1 MHMYLGVTNAA
12 ELGISRKIYVK
23 YCTQRSIGWS
33 CHLIRTMTW
42 CYRGAPILRIRAQE
56 LIGLKLVLISSHTCS
71 CRLVCASLLSNI
83 PTAIASIA
91 CHTGPDFNFN
101 GSLSPF
107 WELFNA
113 LRRINFQ
120 NVWNLIGGI
129 CGFVNWAPWL
139 CLYMWAYLA
148 LYQWKQTQL
157 NNIFYFYVFYFAGKL
172 ILKTRPAIKIY
183 LVKRDYYRKTVCRF
197 RQIKWNKS
205 PVWVP
210 CT

>member
-1 MHMYLGVTNAA
+1 MTYLGVTNAA
-12 ELGISRKIYVK
+12 ELGISCKIYVK
-23 YCTQRSIGWS
+23 YCTLGWIRWS

-83 PTAIASIA
+83 PTMITSIA

-101 GSLSPF
+101 GSLSAF

-120 NVWNLIGGI
+120 NVWNLIGEFVGLLIEPRDSI
-129 CGFVNWAPWL
+129 CGYICSIIIV
-139 CLYMWAYLA
+139 
-148 LYQWKQTQL
+148 
-157 NNIFYFYVFYFAGKL
+157 
-172 ILKTRPAIKIY
+172 KTMKTSCSFDKI
-183 LVKRDYYRKTVCRF
+183 VKRKKEIKKGFVYEIRWYLSGNLLTF
-197 RQIKWNKS
+197 QIF
-205 PVWVP
+205 VEII
-210 CT
+210 